1 MSQQELQIFDNNNI
15 RSYWDEEKE
24 QWFFCINDVI
34 QALTDSRDVKQYIKR
49 LRQREPEL
57 NSVWGTICTP
67 PPFSLIRWQASFRK
81 LHQYCWHPS
90 HCDVNS
96 IT

>member
-24 QWFFCINDVI
+24 QCFFCINDVV

-67 PPFSLIRWQASFRK
+67 
-81 LHQYCWHPS
+81 HQFHS
-90 HCDVNS
+90 MMK
-96 IT
+96 

>member
-1 MSQQELQIFDNNNI
+1 MSQQELRIFDNNNI

-24 QWFFCINDVI
+24 QWFFCINDVV

-67 PPFSLIRWQASFRK
+67 PPIPFDDEVKDESDGDNEVS
-81 LHQYCWHPS
+81 P
-90 HCDVNS
+90 
-96 IT
+96 

>member
-1 MSQQELQIFDNNNI
+1 MSQQELRIFDNNNI

-24 QWFFCINDVI
+24 QWFFCINDVV

-67 PPFSLIRWQASFRK
+67 TNSSHPMASVI
-81 LHQYCWHPS
+81 P
-90 HCDVNS
+90 
-96 IT
+96 